1 MQNNKVFVTIEALD
15 APVGAMIVRY
25 MKVDKIAG
33 KGVRAI
39 RGESDIPHPDDF
51 GPEYRTEVHVQ
62 VCTSPD
68 DISKAVMD
76 AKAQFEKIRQLEKC
90 GTRFDYGS
98 GNGLT
103 SL

>member
-33 KGVRAI
+33 KGVRAT
-39 RGESDIPHPDDF
+39 RGEHEPMHPDDF

-76 AKAQFEKIRQLEKC
+76 AKGQFERIRQLEKY
-90 GTRFDYGS
+90 GARFDFGS
-98 GNGLT
+98 NNSLT